1 MHYGWLSLKSYNR
14 YEMTSTVE
22 QLIGDLA
29 TTKPGM
35 IEKGEGL
42 KTTLLATPAV
52 TGQID
57 ALWVSIEN
65 RLEAPLTVG
74 RDLQSI
80 RINGTIVGGPVWPII
95 FAVTQL
101 L

>member
-29 TTKPGM
+29 TKPGM

-80 RINGTIVGGPVWPII
+80 RIDGTIVDGPVGLII

-101 L
+101 F

>member
-1 MHYGWLSLKSYNR
+1 LHYGWLSLKSYNR

-29 TTKPGM
+29 TKPGM

-80 RINGTIVGGPVWPII
+80 RIDGTIVDGPVGLII

-101 L
+101 F

>member
-29 TTKPGM
+29 TKPGM
-35 IEKGEGL
+35 IEKGEEL

-80 RINGTIVGGPVWPII
+80 RIDGTIVDGPVGLII

-101 L
+101 F